1 MIISRHSTR
10 ISYSVD
16 AASHSLRATL
26 AAPGAPCMVRA
37 AYLIP
42 SRPLPKRVGTL
53 DLKGLYPQL
62 FVAAVRPAIL
72 LRSARATA
80 VAVAAIA
87 TAVRL
92 P

>member
-26 AAPGAPCMVRA
+26 AAPGTPCMARTTYLVR
-37 AYLIP
+37 
-42 SRPLPKRVGTL
+42 SRPLPKRVGAL

-80 VAVAAIA
+80 VTAAAIA
-87 TAVRL
+87 IAVWR